1 MGEPTPPSDAR
12 ALVLQNRI
20 AFSILLDECVIAVL
34 SDATALMRE
43 VGDPAVLEFESAIR
57 TYRVSILKQRTI
69 LGAAGIDV

>member
-1 MGEPTPPSDAR
+1 M
-12 ALVLQNRI
+12 
-20 AFSILLDECVIAVL
+20 LDECVIAVL